1 MGEYQSITVCLQTVL
16 MVKIMYFNK
25 TLTFKVAF
33 WGKYAHI
40 ISAFASDIITTKIT
54 KFQGNI

>member
-1 MGEYQSITVCLQTVL
+1 
-16 MVKIMYFNK
+16 MYFNK